1 MKNKSLFVSSSL
13 SLLLASCNYGFST
26 SSEVPSSSSIESSS
40 ASSLSTSIP
49 SSEIIVEDLDWNLVW
64 ADEFDYTG
72 LPDPKKWGYD
82 VGGAGWGN
90 NELQFYTENNVDNA
104 KVENGHLLITARREV
119 MQNNQYTSA
128 RLVTRGK
135 ADFLYGRMESRAKL
149 PSGRGTWPA
158 IWMLPTDWEYGG
170 WPTSGEIDIMEHV
183 GYDPNVVHATIHTDT
198 YNHSKGTQV
207 GESMT
212 LPDVFN
218 TFHEYA
224 IEWEPGEI
232 RAYINDIQ
240 YATFAFDPTDIADG
254 PSHLAWPFDKDFHF
268 IFNIAVGGNWGG
280 AQGVD
285 IDAFP
290 TSMTVDYVRVY
301 QKNYAEDDTLDP
313 TSVTTHTVEKVTGN
327 TVAISWDKAMDNRAV
342 KQYLVRRNGSLI
354 ATTSVPAYYMT
365 NLTPETSYTISIEAQ
380 DFANNLSLPYTFT
393 VQTEG
398 YPTINERIEAEAF
411 TTQVGAQFQT
421 TTDVGGGENAGW
433 LDQNDYLEYLIS
445 VPTEGTYTLDARIA
459 SESTGGQFSILAN
472 GVLKTSVT
480 VPVTNGWQTWQTIS
494 SSSFTLPSGI
504 IRIRLRIDR
513 AGFNLNY
520 FTLKST

>member
-1 MKNKSLFVSSSL
+1 MKHKHIF
-13 SLLLASCNYGFST
+13 LLPSFALVLASCNAYFPSSSDDSSST
-26 SSEVPSSSSIESSS
+26 SLESSSPSSIPPSSSSNVIE
-40 ASSLSTSIP
+40 
-49 SSEIIVEDLDWNLVW
+49 VEDLDWNLVW

-72 LPDPKKWGYD
+72 LPDPTKWGYD

-90 NELQFYTENNVDNA
+90 NELQFYTENDLDNA

-207 GESMT
+207 GDSMT

-280 AQGVD
+280 VMGVD
-285 IDAFP
+285 PTIFP
-290 TSMTVDYVRVY
+290 TTMTVDYVRVY
-301 QKNYAEDDTLDP
+301 QKAYAQGDMISPSAVDGHLIEKISGNTIALRWNKALDNRGVKSYIVRANGQIVGN
-313 TSVTTHTVEKVTGN
+313 TSVN
-327 TVAISWDKAMDNRAV
+327 ALYI
-342 KQYLVRRNGSLI
+342 
-354 ATTSVPAYYMT
+354 P
-365 NLTPETSYTISIEAQ
+365 NLTPETLYDITIEAI
-380 DFANNLSLPYTFT
+380 DFNQNVSLPYAFSIRTL
-393 VQTEG
+393 G
-398 YPTINERIEAEAF
+398 YPTINQRIEAEAF
-411 TTQVGAQFQT
+411 TSQQGVQFQT
-421 TTDVGGGENAGW
+421 TTDIGGGSNAGW
-433 LDQNDYLEYLIS
+433 LDRNDYLEYMLNI
-445 VPTEGTYTLDARIA
+445 PTEGSYTLSARIA
-459 SESTGGQFSILAN
+459 SESAGQLTVLANDSVKTTITLPVTGGWQ
-472 GVLKTSVT
+472 V
-480 VPVTNGWQTWQTIS
+480 WQTTT
-494 SSSFTLPSGI
+494 SSSFTLPAGVV
-504 IRIRLRIDR
+504 RIRLRVDT

-520 FTLKST
+520 WTLQPV